1 MNNNVQI
8 SIAAII
14 AELRSSTNLDSQE
27 YKDFFVSVFFVL
39 FILIHRR
46 ELLKQDSLFVS
57 ELVQTLGDEV
67 FFSKL
72 LKAAT
77 HVDELY
83 DDALGLSET
92 IEHLITRGREINS
105 AAFRRACISLYGVV
119 SDSELYCG
127 DTFEAIIQFFSE
139 MQGRRASEAYTPRDL
154 VEMMVEIVEPR
165 GGEIIYDPVC
175 GSGGFLVSANIKAS
189 NIDADS
195 KLKTYGREI
204 NLSAARIAKINCI
217 VHDIFGSDIRIS
229 DSLQDLEVSAY
240 DIILANPPFSLAT
253 ESYGRRVSDS
263 YFDFGI
269 PPQNNA
275 DFAFLQMIIKSLK
288 PEGRAAVLVS
298 NGVLFRGGIEGV
310 IREKIIQSGIV
321 EAVIAL
327 PGGALKNTMI
337 PTAILVLRKSRLPKS
352 PILLID
358 SAEAER
364 HVNTGLASSLGLP
377 FSSTLEKYKK
387 LIEVDGVSRFVTADE
402 LESNSYSLNVSRYI
416 IARQAHK
423 KSLSDLTKTQR
434 ELEVR
439 LATLQRDFSH
449 LLSEHKIGT
458 Q

>member
-1 MNNNVQI
+1 MNNNFQ
-8 SIAAII
+8 SPIAAII

-27 YKDFFVSVFFVL
+27 YKGFFVSVFFV
-39 FILIHRR
+39 FFVLIHRR
-46 ELLKQDSLFVS
+46 ELLKQDSLFVLG
-57 ELVQTLGDEV
+57 LVQALDDEG

-72 LKAAT
+72 QNAAK
-77 HVDELY
+77 HVDKLY

-92 IEHLITRGREINS
+92 IEHLIIRGREINS
-105 AAFRRACISLYGVV
+105 AAFRRTCISLYGVV
-119 SDSELYCG
+119 SDSELYSG
-127 DTFEAIIQFFSE
+127 DTFEKIIQFFSE
-139 MQGRRASEAYTPRDL
+139 LQGRRASEAYTPRDL
-154 VEMMVEIVEPR
+154 VDMMVEIVEPR
-165 GGEIIYDPVC
+165 GGESIYDPVC
-175 GSGGFLVSANIKAS
+175 GSGGFLVSANMRAS
-189 NIDADS
+189 NFDAES
-195 KLKTYGREI
+195 KLKIHGREI

-217 VHDIFGSDIRIS
+217 VHDVFGGDIRMS

-240 DIILANPPFSLAT
+240 DVILANPPFSLAT

-358 SAEAER
+358 SAAAER
-364 HVNTGLASSLGLP
+364 QVNPALTSSLGLP

-387 LIEVDGVSRFVTADE
+387 LVEVDGVSRFVTADE
-402 LESNSYSLNVSRYI
+402 LESNSYSLNISRYI

-423 KSLSDLTKTQR
+423 RSLSDLVRTQK
-434 ELEVR
+434 ELEAR
-439 LATLQRDFSH
+439 LEKLQRDFSH
-449 LLSEHKIGT
+449 LLSEHELGT